1 MSDRAK
7 FILGLFV
14 ILGGVALGVWQSA
27 ETKAYQVAIDN
38 FNADA
43 MNLRSIK
50 SGLIDQYQEIKV
62 DVLSA
67 RVGVE
72 QDLAFVFPTEE
83 NISDLNRLLD
93 DFSVK
98 NNFKSNPFFIS
109 SVSYQGVT
117 ENEEGN
123 YRVMPFSINMET
135 SKSNMLEFLEFIN
148 DSGSLKSGV
157 RLMSVEDLNIIY
169 PTEYGGQYNVRM
181 TVNAYFSR
189 EI

>member
-14 ILGGVALGVWQSA
+14 ILGGVALGLWQGS
-27 ETKAYQVAIDN
+27 ETQAYQVAISN

-43 MNLRSIK
+43 QNLRSIK
-50 SGLIDQYQEIKV
+50 SGLIDQYQEIKG
-62 DVLSA
+62 DVLIA

-72 QDLAFVFPTEE
+72 RDLAFVFPTDE
-83 NISDLNRLLD
+83 NITDLNRLFD

-109 SVSYQGVT
+109 SISYQGVI
-117 ENEEGN
+117 ENEEEN
-123 YRVMPFSINMET
+123 YRVLPLSINMAS
-135 SKSNMLEFLEFIN
+135 SKSNFLEFLEFIN

-169 PTEYGGQYNVRM
+169 PTEFGGQYNVRM
-181 TVNAYFSR
+181 SVNAYFSR